1 MKKDVVLRKNPDFV
15 ARVIEDETVL
25 LPVYKSSDDINC
37 IYSLNPSSS
46 AVWELINGK
55 RPLSS
60 IKEELLKRF
69 DSTAEE
75 INKELSSLLKDLKK
89 IKAVI

>member
-15 ARVIEDETVL
+15 SRVIDDETVL

-37 IYSLNPSSS
+37 IYSLNPSGS

-55 RPLSS
+55 RSLSA
-60 IKEELLKRF
+60 IKKEIHKKF
-69 DSTAEE
+69 DATPEE
-75 INKELSSLLKDLKK
+75 IDKELSALLRDLKK
-89 IKAVI
+89 IKAVR